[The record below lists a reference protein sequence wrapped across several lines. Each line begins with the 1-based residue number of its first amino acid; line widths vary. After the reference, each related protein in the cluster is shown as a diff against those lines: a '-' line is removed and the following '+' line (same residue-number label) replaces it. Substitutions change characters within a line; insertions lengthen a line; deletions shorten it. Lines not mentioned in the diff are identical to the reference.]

1 MRWAGIVS
9 GVGIGVAVFVRMRHA
24 GGDAEFVS
32 MSSEVPAAERDLWLL
47 VATAESE
54 VPLAVA
60 KVGRLS
66 GISLHPVAPY
76 RSERDA
82 ITLGPRLTVTGAATM
97 SNSQRQ
103 DFTYFGVEASPCGS
117 LDDAFGAVSGA
128 RAEVHAHRPLGG
140 RGAGVGATSRLG
152 Q

>member
-1 MRWAGIVS
+1 
-9 GVGIGVAVFVRMRHA
+9 
-24 GGDAEFVS
+24 

-117 LDDAFGAVSGA
+117 LDDALARYPALVPKYMPTGHSEAEEQVCALPRDWGSDLMFGVNPKTRCLQDFSLQG
-128 RAEVHAHRPLGG
+128 
-140 RGAGVGATSRLG
+140 
-152 Q
+152 